1 MSNDRTKKAGSF
13 DPACT
18 RKEKN
23 VGARMGHKTTMP
35 EDMYL
40 WYRSPPNRHA
50 EDSFEQI
57 SKTNSIGKRRV
68 FLIKTP

>member
-1 MSNDRTKKAGSF
+1 
-13 DPACT
+13 
-18 RKEKN
+18 
-23 VGARMGHKTTMP
+23 MGHKTTMP